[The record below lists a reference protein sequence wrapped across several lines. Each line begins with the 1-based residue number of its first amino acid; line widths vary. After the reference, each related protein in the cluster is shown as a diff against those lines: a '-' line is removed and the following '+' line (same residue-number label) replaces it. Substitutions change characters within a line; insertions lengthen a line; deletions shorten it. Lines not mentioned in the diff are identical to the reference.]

1 MGLFKLEVSVL
12 RLWKMSVEHWVADFP
27 RSIASSP
34 CLWKPIVR
42 RRPPPAQPVCPPR
55 GFVPFVV
62 LIPLVWARC
71 HPGFRGGPS
80 GDFSGAFRMAHSCS
94 RKNSSAPRKAAWTAG
109 LTPRHTRWDV
119 SSRSPR
125 QGGASRSASRSM
137 SRAAPE
143 RRRRRARPRS
153 AALSRAFLFLRRLCS
168 PPVMVTVVGRDLRHR
183 LPEASPDPA
192 VGDGPLSTPARRA
205 TNKTLFSKYQLNGYI

>member
-1 MGLFKLEVSVL
+1 
-12 RLWKMSVEHWVADFP
+12 MSVEHWVADFP

-94 RKNSSAPRKAAWTAG
+94 RKNSSAPRTAAWTAG
-109 LTPRHTRWDV
+109 PTPRHTRWDV
-119 SSRSPR
+119 CPEARGRAGPPGVPAGARAELPPS
-125 QGGASRSASRSM
+125 GGVAGPG
-137 SRAAPE
+137 RAQ
-143 RRRRRARPRS
+143 PRS
-153 AALSRAFLFLRRLCS
+153 AVLSSFSGDSAVLLSWS
-168 PPVMVTVVGRDLRHR
+168 PWLEGTLDT
-183 LPEASPDPA
+183 ASQKRPRT
-192 VGDGPLSTPARRA
+192 PLSATDPSAHPRRWA
-205 TNKTLFSKYQLNGYI
+205 TNKILFSKYQLNGYV

>member
-1 MGLFKLEVSVL
+1 
-12 RLWKMSVEHWVADFP
+12 MSVEHWVADFP

-42 RRPPPAQPVCPPR
+42 RRSPPAQPVCPPR

-62 LIPLVWARC
+62 LIPLVWAWC
-71 HPGFRGGPS
+71 HPGFWGGPS

-94 RKNSSAPRKAAWTAG
+94 RKNSSAPRTAAWTAG
-109 LTPRHTRWDV
+109 PTPRHTHWDV

-153 AALSRAFLFLRRLCS
+153 AALSSFSGDSAVLLSWS
-168 PPVMVTVVGRDLRHR
+168 PWLEGTLDT
-183 LPEASPDPA
+183 ASQKRPRT
-192 VGDGPLSTPARRA
+192 PLSATDPSAHPRRRA